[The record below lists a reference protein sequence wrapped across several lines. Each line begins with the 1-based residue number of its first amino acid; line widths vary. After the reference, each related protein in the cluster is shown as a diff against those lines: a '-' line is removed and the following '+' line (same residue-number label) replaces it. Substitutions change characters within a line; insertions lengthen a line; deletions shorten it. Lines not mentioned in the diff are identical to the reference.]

1 MTSTSS
7 NRMSNGLV
15 IADSGPIFSLALINK
30 LDILNALFE
39 DIRIPTAV
47 WNEITYDKSK
57 QDFHII
63 YNFFKDK
70 TFQISGLNELTFVM
84 DYGESESL
92 ILYKE
97 LNADYLLIDDKKA
110 RNIAEN
116 MDINCIGLI
125 GVLSIAKDKG
135 LIKQL
140 KPIFESFLQNK
151 RFYSIDLLNTI
162 LTSKGEEIIIKT
174 K

>member
-1 MTSTSS
+1 
-7 NRMSNGLV
+7 MSNGLV

-30 LDILNALFE
+30 LDILNKLFE
-39 DIRIPTAV
+39 DVRIPTAV
-47 WNEITYDKSK
+47 WNEIIYDKSK
-57 QDFHII
+57 QDFLII

-97 LNADYLLIDDKKA
+97 LNADFLLIDDKKA

>member
-1 MTSTSS
+1 MK
-7 NRMSNGLV
+7 NGLV

-30 LDILNALFE
+30 LDILNSLFE
-39 DIRIPTAV
+39 DVRIPTAV

-57 QDFHII
+57 QDFQLL
-63 YNFFKDK
+63 YNFFTDK
-70 TFQISGLNELTFVM
+70 TSRISGLNELTFVM
-84 DYGESESL
+84 DYGESESV

-97 LNADYLLIDDKKA
+97 LNADFLLIDDKKA

-116 MDINCIGLI
+116 LNINCIGLL

-135 LIKQL
+135 LIEQL
-140 KPIFESFLQNK
+140 KPIFESFLQNR
-151 RFYSIDLLNTI
+151 RFYSIELLNTI
-162 LTSKGEEIIIKT
+162 LISKGEEIIIKT